1 MGAAVSHMLRAE
13 DREAPGTRTL
23 PKVDLAESSTHLI
36 DAVEGL
42 FQHGI
47 KDGVVTDLYI
57 SRNRVGNGCAAA
69 LASVLRMP
77 LPPPLKRIGLG
88 DGSADEAGLSSLL
101 AALAAQP
108 ARASSRREI
117 NLSNNSGLCATTQAE
132 ARVASAVAGARLGP
146 LIVLSVACARA
157 RRGRPA
163 RRGGRWGRAGEA
175 DGTRMMR

>member
-1 MGAAVSHMLRAE
+1 MRA
-13 DREAPGTRTL
+13 GQL
-23 PKVDLAESSTHLI
+23 PQL
-36 DAVEGL
+36 
-42 FQHGI
+42 
-47 KDGVVTDLYI
+47 TDLYI

-146 LIVLSVACARA
+146 LTVLSVACARA

-163 RRGGRWGRAGEA
+163 RRGRALGQGRRGGRHQNDAIA
-175 DGTRMMR
+175 STS